1 VEVKSGLH
9 GLSFDDMRMPQHVTL
24 HIIGFQTMSDS
35 VIILSANQIRKPA
48 VAGPF
53 RLSKKSGYSF

>member
-9 GLSFDDMRMPQHVTL
+9 GLSFDDMRMPQHTL

-35 VIILSANQIRKPA
+35 VIILSTNQIRKPA